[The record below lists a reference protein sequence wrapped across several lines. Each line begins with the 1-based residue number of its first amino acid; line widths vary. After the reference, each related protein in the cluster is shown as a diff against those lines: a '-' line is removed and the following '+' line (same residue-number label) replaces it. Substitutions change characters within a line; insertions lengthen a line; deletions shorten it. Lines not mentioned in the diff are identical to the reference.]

1 VHNDAVHGLRRVRC
15 AQRAQEAPG
24 RESGRDHQGRQVP
37 PHGGRVPWLLLQ
49 CPDDADCGKELKK
62 TKIYTYKNNFKGA
75 LADSATAPDDAD
87 CVDTTKE

>member
-1 VHNDAVHGLRRVRC
+1 M
-15 AQRAQEAPG
+15 
-24 RESGRDHQGRQVP
+24 
-37 PHGGRVPWLLLQ
+37 PWLLLQ